1 MTVTIVVRKDG
12 ESQVYTGRCVAY
24 LLRRIAR
31 EHGGR
36 FVSRPTLKW
45 PPAAEKYLVQA
56 RKEKI
61 PFEAIAAELR
71 QRHKERYTKSACIGH
86 YHRMETSID
95 D

>member
-24 LLRRIAR
+24 LLKRIAR

-86 YHRMETSID
+86 YHRMEH
-95 D
+95 